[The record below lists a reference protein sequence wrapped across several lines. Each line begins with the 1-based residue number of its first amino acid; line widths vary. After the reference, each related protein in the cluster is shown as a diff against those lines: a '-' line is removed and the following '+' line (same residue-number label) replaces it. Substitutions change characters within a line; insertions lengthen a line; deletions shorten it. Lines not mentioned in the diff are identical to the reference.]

1 MSREPVVFVVGDDR
15 ALCDSIAFTERH
27 GGRLR
32 AEANGAGAARFVPEP
47 PCATENP

>member
-32 AEANGAGAARFVPEP
+32 AEANGAGGARFVPEP
-47 PCATENP
+47 PCATEDP